1 MTRNTILW
9 LVWLL
14 GTVLAGGA
22 VAAVMYVGG
31 PRDALLIGKTTGA
44 HHQIELA
51 CDACHAADP
60 FATPKKTAKKM
71 NKACL
76 ECHKN
81 ELKIS
86 NDSHPVKKFRD
97 PRNAD
102 VRAKLDALYCHTCHA
117 EHKPEITRTGAVTL
131 PMDYCSACHQD
142 VYKNRPSHEGYDFST
157 CASAGCHNF
166 HDNTALYED
175 FLVKHA
181 GGPETKEIAVLPG
194 AAASRGPHPIRM
206 ALTSTD
212 PKAEMATYLADHED
226 APEDPQAAATEV
238 LGKVLGDGDAIA
250 PDAHK
255 TIDAVDK
262 WATSVHALSGVN
274 CAGCHAPKAE
284 TLEAITVEWVPEPDL
299 KTCQSCH
306 KPQVRTFT
314 EGKHGM
320 RFHPKLPKP
329 RKAPKKGFE
338 VYLDQATGGTF
349 RDEPL
354 DAITV
359 ADAQLTTLKP
369 EAADREIGNCNTCH
383 KPHELDVRAAS
394 VEACAGCHDDSHTR
408 AYFDSPHYGLWQAE
422 LAGGAAGSGVTCADC
437 HMPKIED
444 RRGDLFTTHNQ
455 NSYLRPNEKMIR
467 TSCLSCHSLDF
478 AIDALADPDLVER
491 NFNGRPS
498 VHIESIDW
506 ALKRVK

>member
-1 MTRNTILW
+1 MSRNTILW

-14 GTVLAGGA
+14 GTVVAGGA

-60 FATPKKTAKKM
+60 FASPKKTAKKM

-76 ECHKN
+76 ECHKA
-81 ELKIS
+81 ELQIS

-131 PMDYCSACHQD
+131 PMDYCSACHQE
-142 VYKNRPSHEGYDFST
+142 VYKNRPSHEGYGFET

-181 GGPETKEIAVLPG
+181 GGPDIKEMPVLALLERTVDPDK
-194 AAASRGPHPIRM
+194 
-206 ALTSTD
+206 ALT
-212 PKAEMATYLADHED
+212 
-226 APEDPQAAATEV
+226 AA
-238 LGKVLGDGDAIA
+238 DAIA
-250 PDAHK
+250 PSEQL
-255 TIDAVDK
+255 TSDAVAK
-262 WATSVHALSGVN
+262 WAGSAHALNGVN
-274 CAGCHAPKAE
+274 CGGCHAPDAE
-284 TLEAITVEWVPEPDL
+284 GQEAIAAAWVLQPDL

-306 KPQVRTFT
+306 KPQAKTFT

-329 RKAPKKGFE
+329 RKAPKKGLE
-338 VYLDQATGGTF
+338 AYLDQATGGAF
-349 RDEPL
+349 RDQPL
-354 DAITV
+354 EAITV

-369 EAADREIGNCNTCH
+369 DAADREIGNCNTCH
-383 KPHELDVRAAS
+383 KPHEVDIAVAA
-394 VEACAGCHDDSHTR
+394 VDACAGCHDDRHTR
-408 AYFDSPHYGLWQAE
+408 AYFDSPHYGLWKAE
-422 LAGGAAGSGVTCADC
+422 LEGAAAGSGVSCASC
-437 HMPKIED
+437 HMPRIED

-478 AIDALADPDLVER
+478 AIDALADPDLVES